1 MIGRQAYHEPW
12 QMAGWDQRFF
22 GVAGPATSREQVE
35 SAWIDYLQSLHEQ
48 GLPWML
54 AMRHALG
61 LYNGQPGARAWR
73 QFWSNHLHKTRS
85 PRELALEFARRRP
98 AARQQVDASTSQFA
112 A

>member
-12 QMAGWDQRFF
+12 QMAGWDERFF

-35 SAWIDYLQSLHEQ
+35 SAWIDYLQQLHEQ
-48 GLPWML
+48 GQPWML

-73 QFWSNHLHKTRS
+73 QFWSNHLHKTRA
-85 PRELALEFARRRP
+85 PLELAHEFALRRP
-98 AARQQVDASTSQFA
+98 DSRPLGNRSTAFSPT
-112 A
+112 